1 MAFPWLVALKLIPW
15 TDVIEH
21 APTVLKTAKKLLAR
35 QPVEGARRDAPS
47 GVTVNEASRLGQ
59 LEDEVLSLR
68 NDMAD
73 VVRSHAAL
81 AEQHARLINAVDV
94 LRWRTRWLGAAVVA
108 LLVALLWVWS
118 APH

>member
-35 QPVEGARRDAPS
+35 QPVGAAHRETPS
-47 GVTVNEASRLGQ
+47 DVTGNQASRLVQ

-81 AEQHARLINAVDV
+81 AEQHQRLINAVDV
-94 LRWRTRWLGAAVVA
+94 LRWRTRWLGVAVAGLLIA
-108 LLVALLWVWS
+108 LVWVWS